1 MLIATVVLAWQATQL
16 KVAASFEKMIPT
28 NHEYVVNFLENRADL
43 TSLGNVVRVT
53 VQAKEG
59 DIFNAEYLETL
70 QKVTDKAFYIPRVNR
85 PEMASLWHANVRWTS
100 VTEDGDRKS

>member
-1 MLIATVVLAWQATQL
+1 MTSPDSTKTKAPLAERLIFSKRPLVMLLMLIATIVLAWQATQL

-53 VQAKEG
+53 VQTKEG
-59 DIFNAEYLETL
+59 RRYF
-70 QKVTDKAFYIPRVNR
+70 
-85 PEMASLWHANVRWTS
+85 
-100 VTEDGDRKS
+100 